1 MKRKWRIALIICF
14 AVVSVAFVSQRIVS
28 KQGEKILTEKEIQNI
43 VSDQYPG
50 KIKNMKLINKGE
62 KDVYKVNIS
71 NKQGSYE
78 IVVDARNGD
87 IKHAKELSINSNA
100 ITKEKAEEM
109 ALQKVQGIIKQT
121 TLEKRNEVEV
131 FVIMVEI
138 NAIQSTIVEIEKTTG
153 KIQLLEKQATKITE
167 EQAKD
172 IAVKQVPGNVK
183 GIRLEQKNEKNVYVI
198 EIEKNANEN
207 ILAEIEETTGAFIGT
222 VQIPKVIK
230 EEQAKEVA
238 LQKVQ
243 DGFIEKV
250 NVVDMNGTAAYQV
263 IIKKQKETVDVR
275 VHTITGEIMSTTSVN
290 NVIPPEMPAK
300 QQDDDDQEAGNDDQ
314 EKDDDKGEYNDL
326 DD

>member
-138 NAIQSTIVEIEKTTG
+138 NATQSTIVEIEKTTG